1 MINTTMAKI
10 SAQVNMALCVAG
22 CLGARFED
30 AERVL
35 GSSAEDSESAAL
47 DMRLAVRDLN
57 RATAMAAHTVPKLE
71 AEMNAVLK
79 AAPALDIVR
88 VAAVLECTEIA
99 YYAQHLA
106 QTFLHAA
113 QENTPGA
120 TADTDLL
127 ADVEAHMNESMN
139 YLCLAQNALARQME
153 KFKQADA
160 AQEVKECT

>member
-1 MINTTMAKI
+1 MIDTTMAKI
-10 SAQVNMALCVAG
+10 SAQVNMALCVTG

-30 AERVL
+30 AERML
-35 GSSAEDSESAAL
+35 GSSTEDSESAAL

-57 RATAMAAHTVPKLE
+57 RAVAMAAISVPKLE
-71 AEMNAVLK
+71 EEMNAALQAV
-79 AAPALDIVR
+79 PALDTGR
-88 VAAVLECTEIA
+88 VAAALECTTIA
-99 YYAQHLA
+99 YYAQYLA

-113 QENTPGA
+113 QGTPGA

-139 YLCLAQNALARQME
+139 YLCLAQNALARQMD

>member
-1 MINTTMAKI
+1 MIDTTMAKI
-10 SAQVNMALCVAG
+10 SAQVNMALCVTG

-30 AERVL
+30 AERML
-35 GSSAEDSESAAL
+35 GSSAEDSESAVL
-47 DMRLAVRDLN
+47 DMRLAVRDLK
-57 RATAMAAHTVPKLE
+57 RATAMAAHSVPKLE
-71 AEMNAVLK
+71 AEMNAALK
-79 AAPALDIVR
+79 ATPALDTAR
-88 VAAVLECTEIA
+88 VAAVLECTTIA
-99 YYAQHLA
+99 YYAQYLA

-113 QENTPGA
+113 QGTPGA

-139 YLCLAQNALARQME
+139 YLCLAQNALARQMD